1 MTPAEQLD
9 SVDLA
14 GADPGGSLATVE
26 ASPEQWRHATELA
39 AAVAIASGTPRAVLV
54 AGMGGSGIAGDVGAL
69 AADLGG
75 HCPVVPVKG
84 YTLPRWAGSD
94 DALIAVSYSGNT
106 EETLAVIGDARDRD
120 LPIVGAVTSG
130 GTVADEIPADRTVVV
145 PGGRQPRASLAYLA
159 VPVLAMLSR
168 LGAIDPLDDE
178 LAGVPGH
185 LERLLESWSLE
196 VQTSDNPVKQAAGEL
211 ADLVPIFLGGRGVGE
226 LAAARGKCQVNENA
240 NRPAFC
246 NVLPEANHN
255 EVVGWEQLRDTTA
268 RFGLVEIRTLDEHPQ
283 VAKRFEISRELT
295 ADAFGA
301 TLSFEAPGETWLQR
315 LAAAVLWVDLLS
327 VHLAFLGAVDP
338 TPVRTIEL
346 LKQRI
351 A

>member
-1 MTPAEQLD
+1 MATAGQLD

-14 GADPGGSLATVE
+14 SADPAGSLVTVE
-26 ASPEQWRHATELA
+26 ESPGQWRHAIELA
-39 AAVAIASGTPRAVLV
+39 ADVTIPSGTPRAVLV

-75 HCPVVPVKG
+75 HRPVVALKG
-84 YTLPRWAGSD
+84 YTLPRWAGRD

-106 EETLAVIGDARDRD
+106 EETLAVINDAHDRD
-120 LPIVGAVTSG
+120 MPVVGAVTSG
-130 GTVADEIPADRTVVV
+130 GALAVEVPVDRTVVV
-145 PGGRQPRASLAYLA
+145 PAGRQPRASLGYLA
-159 VPVLAMLSR
+159 VPVLAMLAR
-168 LGAIDPLDDE
+168 LGAIDPLDQA

-185 LERLLESWSLE
+185 LQRQLDSWRMD
-196 VQTSDNPVKQAAGEL
+196 VPAPDNPVKQAAAEL

-226 LAAARGKCQVNENA
+226 LVAARGKCQVNENA

-246 NVLPEANHN
+246 NALPEANHN
-255 EVVGWEQLRDTTA
+255 EVVGWEQLRETSA
-268 RFGLVEIRTLDEHPQ
+268 RFGLVEIRMPDEHPQ
-283 VAKRFEISRELT
+283 VAKRFEVTGELT
-295 ADAFGA
+295 NDAFGGRV
-301 TLSFEAPGETWLQR
+301 SFEASGDHWLHR

-327 VHLAFLGAVDP
+327 VHLALLSGVDP